1 MNQVN
6 SQMSDVRCQMSQS
19 GYIALISSIIISI
32 LVLGIALAISSTG
45 YFSRFDILKNEF
57 KERSSA
63 LAEACV
69 DTALLKLAKNQ
80 SYNGN
85 ENINVGNDQCSILI
99 IETASGQKIIKTKAI
114 FQNAVTN
121 LKITVNNTN
130 LSVIYW
136 EEVAKF

>member
-1 MNQVN
+1 MKN
-6 SQMSDVRCQMSQS
+6 S

-32 LVLGIALAISSTG
+32 LVLGIALAISSAG

-57 KERSSA
+57 KERSLA

-69 DTALLKLAKNQ
+69 DTALLKLARNQ

-85 ENINVGNDQCSILI
+85 ENINVGNNQCSILI

-121 LKITVNNTN
+121 LKVTVNNVN

-136 EEVAKF
+136 EELAKF

>member
-1 MNQVN
+1 MKYASTN
-6 SQMSDVRCQMSQS
+6 

-32 LVLGIALAISSTG
+32 LILGIALTTSSSG

-69 DTALLKLAKNQ
+69 DTALLKLAQNQ

-85 ENINVGNDQCSILI
+85 ENINIGNDQCSILT

-121 LKITVNNTN
+121 LKATVNGVN
-130 LSVIYW
+130 LSVIHW
-136 EEVAKF
+136 EELAKF

>member
-1 MNQVN
+1 MKN
-6 SQMSDVRCQMSQS
+6 S

-32 LVLGIALAISSTG
+32 LLLGITLAISSTG
-45 YFSRFDILKNEF
+45 YFSRFDILKTEF
-57 KERSSA
+57 KKRSSA

-69 DTALLKLAKNQ
+69 DTALLKLAQNQ

-85 ENINVGNDQCSILI
+85 ENIGVGNDQCSILT
-99 IETASGQKIIKTKAI
+99 IETASGQKIIKTKAV

-121 LKITVNNTN
+121 LKITIDSAD

-136 EEVAKF
+136 EELANF

>member
-1 MNQVN
+1 MNN
-6 SQMSDVRCQMSQS
+6 S

-32 LVLGIALAISSTG
+32 LVLGIALAISSAG

-69 DTALLKLAKNQ
+69 DTALLKLAQNQ

-85 ENINVGNDQCSILI
+85 ENISVGNDQCSILAT
-99 IETASGQKIIKTKAI
+99 ENAPGQKKIIKTKAT

-121 LKITVNNTN
+121 LKVTVNNAD

-136 EEVAKF
+136 EELAKF

>member
-1 MNQVN
+1 MKNY
-6 SQMSDVRCQMSQS
+6 
-19 GYIALISSIIISI
+19 GYIALVSSIIISI
-32 LVLGIALAISSTG
+32 LVLGIALTISSAG

-57 KERSSA
+57 KERSFA

-69 DTALLKLAKNQ
+69 DTALLKLAQNQ

-85 ENINVGNDQCSILI
+85 ENISIGNDQCSILS
-99 IETASGQKIIKTKAI
+99 IETVSGQKIIKTKAL

-121 LKITVNNTN
+121 LKVTVNNTN

-136 EEVAKF
+136 EELAKF